1 MRNND
6 ETLWVFKS
14 KGEVPVLLNWKTPHF
29 SDSCNFFP
37 WQYHLT
43 VACVTFC
50 NMFFNKISNEC
61 KLRASVCF
69 TWCAYPSSN
78 STWNPPSPHSFRWLK
93 LSWVGVATFAT
104 SWNRESDSQISQ
116 VYREGQSSQNYLYL
130 HSYVQLCRT
139 PWIPSGREM
148 YAIIPICTIHHILP
162 LSYPEC
168 GNLEYI
174 SCKHICT

>member
-104 SWNRESDSQISQ
+104 SWNRTWQSDK
-116 VYREGQSSQNYLYL
+116 SS
-130 HSYVQLCRT
+130 VQRGT
-139 PWIPSGREM
+139 KFPK
-148 YAIIPICTIHHILP
+148 LP
-162 LSYPEC
+162 LSPF
-168 GNLEYI
+168 
-174 SCKHICT
+174 ICTTVQNTMNTLRKRNVCHNPHLYNSSHLTPLLPWMW